1 MTNNVR
7 DVRDQISDARLLSSG
22 IWHLASALAG
32 GAERD
37 RTVDLLLAKQALSQ
51 LSYSPSSEVSN
62 QKTEVRSSFLTS
74 DF

>member
-51 LSYSPSSEVSN
+51 LSYSPVAGSRN
-62 QKTEVRSSFLTS
+62 QESGTRTRILIPGS
-74 DF
+74 

>member
-51 LSYSPSSEVSN
+51 LSYSPKVRC
-62 QKTEVRSSFLTS
+62 QRTDVRSSFLTS